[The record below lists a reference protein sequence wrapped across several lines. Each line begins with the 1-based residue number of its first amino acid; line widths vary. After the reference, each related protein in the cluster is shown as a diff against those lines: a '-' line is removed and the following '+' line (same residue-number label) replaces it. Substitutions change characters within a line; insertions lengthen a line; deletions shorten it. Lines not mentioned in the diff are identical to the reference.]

1 MLLTALCSLC
11 SVFFV
16 ALIVTLGKVS
26 IIDVD
31 SNLNT
36 VFRVSVVLVIA
47 WLMATVTGTL
57 NEFRCIPRGELGSVA
72 ASGGVARVL
81 TLLILTESSRTAPP
95 AWSCPS
101 IG

>member
-1 MLLTALCSLC
+1 MLLTALYSLG

-16 ALIVTLGKVS
+16 ALIVTLGKDG

-72 ASGGVARVL
+72 ASGGAARVL

-95 AWSCPS
+95 AW
-101 IG
+101 